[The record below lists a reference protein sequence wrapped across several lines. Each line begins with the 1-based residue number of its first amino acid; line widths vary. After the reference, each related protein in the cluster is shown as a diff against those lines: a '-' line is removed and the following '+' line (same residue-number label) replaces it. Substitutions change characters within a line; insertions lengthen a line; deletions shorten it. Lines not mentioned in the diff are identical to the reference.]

1 MLAITIRILVSVLVG
16 IIGSGIGVAL
26 LMPAIM
32 AWDSGSP
39 TLIMKLISYTSMAV
53 IPIVIIAAVLSCI
66 FGYVYL
72 LITLI
77 PIAIITILFTTAM
90 VTGN

>member
-1 MLAITIRILVSVLVG
+1 MSALIIRILISVLVG
-16 IIGSGIGVAL
+16 IIGSVIGLVL

-39 TLIMKLISYTSMAV
+39 TLVMKLISYTSIAV
-53 IPIVIIAAVLSCI
+53 IPIVIIAVVLSCI

>member
-1 MLAITIRILVSVLVG
+1 MSAIIIRILISVLVG
-16 IIGSGIGVAL
+16 IIGSGIGLVL

-39 TLIMKLISYTSMAV
+39 TLIMKLISYTSIAV
-53 IPIVIIAAVLSCI
+53 IPIVITAAILSCI
-66 FGYVYL
+66 FGYIYL

-77 PIAIITILFTTAM
+77 PITIIIILFATAIG
-90 VTGN
+90 TGN